1 MGQVQDAIDELKEH
15 QQKPPRRYEIIN
27 AETGEPVTGVS
38 FLLTPTGEEMHLL
51 SDEHRVGPLKLGIY
65 YTGNVEDAPGPGGP
79 RGEYIIKDLTL
90 GWILNRS
97 LDKLARKDDSVSR
110 NAENRIGDLRRIA
123 QRATK
128 LADEIEDVG

>member
-1 MGQVQDAIDELKEH
+1 MEQVQNTVEEVERI
-15 QQKPPRRYEIIN
+15 PRRYEIIN
-27 AETGEPVTGVS
+27 AQTGEPVAGVS

-51 SDEHRVGPLKLGIY
+51 SDEHQFGSSKLGIY

-79 RGEYIIKDLTL
+79 RGEYIIKDLAL
-90 GWILNRS
+90 GWILKRS

-110 NAENRIGDLRRIA
+110 NAENRIEDLRRIA

-128 LADEIEDVG
+128 LADKLEDVS